1 MEHWKNIQEE
11 LLALDLSENHLL
23 EVPLHN
29 SFSREEEEP
38 KYIFWELLRKVISK
52 KGNSTIL
59 ARIVFTAVK
68 NHVNKT
74 ILQKII

>member
-29 SFSREEEEP
+29 SFFLEEEEP
-38 KYIFWELLRKVISK
+38 KYIFWELLRKDD
-52 KGNSTIL
+52 L
-59 ARIVFTAVK
+59 
-68 NHVNKT
+68 
-74 ILQKII
+74 

>member
-29 SFSREEEEP
+29 SFFLEEEEP
-38 KYIFWELLRKVISK
+38 KIYFLGTAK
-52 KGNSTIL
+52 KDDL
-59 ARIVFTAVK
+59 
-68 NHVNKT
+68 
-74 ILQKII
+74 